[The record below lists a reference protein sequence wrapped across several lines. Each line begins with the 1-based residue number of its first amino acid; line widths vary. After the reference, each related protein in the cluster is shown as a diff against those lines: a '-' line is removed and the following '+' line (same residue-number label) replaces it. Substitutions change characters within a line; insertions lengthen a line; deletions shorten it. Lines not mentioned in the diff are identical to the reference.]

1 MAANTEAVTKLSP
14 EEAWELLTTQKV
26 GRLVTRVT
34 DFLDIVPLNY
44 VVDGKS
50 IVFRTAAGSKLSQL
64 TINSKVAFETD
75 SFDEVSGWS
84 VVIHGTAS
92 KVEGEAE
99 ILACEHLDLKP
110 FVATMKPNFVRIT
123 PSSISA
129 RSFVFG
135 PEPRREDSQED

>member
-1 MAANTEAVTKLSP
+1 MAANTEAVTTLTP
-14 EEAWELLTTQKV
+14 EEAWALLTTQKV

-44 VVDGKS
+44 VVDGES

-64 TINSKVAFETD
+64 TINNEIAFETD
-75 SFDEVSGWS
+75 SFDDVSGWS
-84 VVIHGTAS
+84 VVIHGTAA
-92 KVEGEAE
+92 KVEIEAE
-99 ILACEHLDLKP
+99 ILACEKLDLKP

-123 PSSISA
+123 PRSISG

-135 PEPRREDSQED
+135 PEPRREDSQEG